1 MSSGSILRKR
11 FNDYMVL
18 RGLSPNTQE
27 SYIQAVSGLAL
38 YYNQSPARLSNDQI
52 QTYLL
57 YLIKDRCLAWSSCNV
72 AFAGVRCF
80 YTQILKWNETRFHI
94 PPRSRQKK
102 RPRILSIQEVERLLS
117 VVKNPKHRALLM
129 TVYGAGLR
137 VSEVVRLKPCHIESD
152 RMLIRV
158 ELAKGR
164 VDRYTILQER
174 LLEELR
180 IYWRVYRPGRE
191 WLFPGRDRKQPISI
205 ATAQRIY
212 NQARD
217 KAGITRGRGIH
228 TLRHCFATHM
238 LENGENLDTI
248 QRWMGHKSIVTTS
261 GYLHVCKERQRT
273 AKSPLD
279 ELNLPSFPKR

>member
-1 MSSGSILRKR
+1 
-11 FNDYMVL
+11 MVL

-27 SYIQAVSGLAL
+27 AYVLAVLGLAR
-38 YYNQSPARLSNDQI
+38 YYNQSPAKLSNDQI
-52 QTYLL
+52 QAYLL
-57 YLIKDRCLAWSSCNV
+57 YLIKDRCLDWSTLNV
-72 AFAGVRCF
+72 AFSAMRCF
-80 YTQILKWNETRFHI
+80 YTQILKWDETRFHI
-94 PPRSRQKK
+94 PTRSRQKK
-102 RPRILSIQEVERLLS
+102 LPRILSIQETSRLLG
-117 VVKNPKHRALLM
+117 VVTNPKHRALLM

-137 VSEVVRLKPCHIESD
+137 VSEVVRLKPDHIESD

-191 WLFPGRDRKQPISI
+191 WLFPGRDRNRPMSI

-228 TLRHCFATHM
+228 TMRHCFATHM
-238 LENGENLDTI
+238 LEAGEDLDTI

-261 GYLHVCKERQRT
+261 GYLHVCKPRQKT

-279 ELNLPSFPKR
+279 ELNLPLLPKQ

>member
-1 MSSGSILRKR
+1 
-11 FNDYMVL
+11 MVL
-18 RGLSPNTQE
+18 RGLAPNTQE
-27 SYIQAVSGLAL
+27 AYILAVLGLAR
-38 YYNQSPARLSNDQI
+38 YYNQSPAKLSNDQI
-52 QTYLL
+52 QDYLL
-57 YLIKDRCLAWSSCNV
+57 YLIKDRCLAWSSLNV
-72 AFAGVRCF
+72 AFSAIRCF
-80 YTQILKWNETRFHI
+80 YTQILKWDETRFHI
-94 PPRSRQKK
+94 PTRSRQKK
-102 RPRILSIQEVERLLS
+102 RPRILSIQETCHLLS
-117 VVKNPKHRALLM
+117 VVTNPKHRALLM

-137 VSEVVRLKPCHIESD
+137 VSEVVRLKPDHIESD

-158 ELAKGR
+158 EQAKGR

-191 WLFPGRDRKQPISI
+191 WLFPGRDRNHPMSI
-205 ATAQRIY
+205 DTAQKIY

-238 LENGENLDTI
+238 LEAGEDLDTI

-261 GYLHVCKERQRT
+261 GYLHVCKPRQKT

-279 ELNLPSFPKR
+279 ELNLPSLLKQ

>member
-1 MSSGSILRKR
+1 MSNGSILRTR

-18 RGLSPNTQE
+18 RGLAPNTQE
-27 SYIQAVSGLAL
+27 AYILAVLGLAR
-38 YYNQSPARLSNDQI
+38 YYDQSPAKLSNDQI
-52 QTYLL
+52 QAYLL
-57 YLIKDRCLAWSSCNV
+57 YLIKDRCLAWSSLNV
-72 AFAGVRCF
+72 AFSAMRCF
-80 YTQILKWNETRFHI
+80 YTQILKWDETRFHI

-102 RPRILSIQEVERLLS
+102 RPRILSIQETHRLLC
-117 VVKNPKHRALLM
+117 VVTNPKHRALLM

-137 VSEVVRLKPCHIESD
+137 VSEVVRLKPHHIESD

-158 ELAKGR
+158 EQAKGR

-191 WLFPGRDRKQPISI
+191 WLFPGSDRNQPLSV
-205 ATAQRIY
+205 ASAQRIY

-238 LENGENLDTI
+238 LEAGEDIDSI

-261 GYLHVCKERQRT
+261 GYLHVCKPRQRT

-279 ELNLPSFPKR
+279 ELNLPSLLKQ

>member
-1 MSSGSILRKR
+1 MSTGTLLRKR

-27 SYIQAVSGLAL
+27 AYILAVIGLSR
-38 YYNQSPARLSNDQI
+38 YYNQSPANLSNDQI
-52 QTYLL
+52 QAYLL
-57 YLIKDRCLAWSSCNV
+57 HLIRDRAQAWSTLNV
-72 AFAGVRCF
+72 AFSAMRCF
-80 YTQILKWNETRFHI
+80 YTQILKWDETRFHI
-94 PPRSRQKK
+94 PRRSRQKK
-102 RPRILSIQEVERLLS
+102 RPRVLSVQETSRLLG
-117 VVKNPKHRALLM
+117 VVTYPKHRALLM

-137 VSEVVRLKPCHIESD
+137 VSEVVRLKPHHIESD

-158 ELAKGR
+158 EQAKGN

-180 IYWRVYRPGRE
+180 NYWRVYLPGKE
-191 WLFPGRDRKQPISI
+191 WLFPGRDSNQPLSR

-212 NQARD
+212 DKARN
-217 KAGITRGRGIH
+217 KAGIVRGRGIH

-238 LENGENLDTI
+238 LEACEDLDSL

-261 GYLHVCKERQRT
+261 RYLHVCKPRQRT
-273 AKSPLD
+273 AKSPMD
-279 ELNLPSFPKR
+279 EL

>member
-1 MSSGSILRKR
+1 MSAGSILRKH

-18 RGLSPNTQE
+18 RGLAPNTQE
-27 SYIQAVSGLAL
+27 AYILAVLGLAR
-38 YYNQSPARLSNDQI
+38 YYNQSPAKLSNDQI
-52 QTYLL
+52 QDYLL
-57 YLIKDRCLAWSSCNV
+57 YLIKDRCLAWSSLNV
-72 AFAGVRCF
+72 AFSAIRCF
-80 YTQILKWNETRFHI
+80 YTQILKWDDTRFHI
-94 PPRSRQKK
+94 PTRSRQKK
-102 RPRILSIQEVERLLS
+102 RPRILSIQETCRLLS
-117 VVKNPKHRALLM
+117 RVTNPKHRALLM

-137 VSEVVRLKPCHIESD
+137 VSEVVRLKPDHIESD

-158 ELAKGR
+158 EQAKGR

-174 LLEELR
+174 LLDELR
-180 IYWRVYRPGRE
+180 IYWRVYHPGRE
-191 WLFPGRDRKQPISI
+191 WLFPGRDRNQPMSI
-205 ATAQRIY
+205 DTAQKIY

-238 LENGENLDTI
+238 LEAGEDIDTI

-261 GYLHVCKERQRT
+261 GYLHVCKPRQKT

-279 ELNLPSFPKR
+279 ELNLPSLLKQ

>member
-27 SYIQAVSGLAL
+27 AYIQAVSGLAL

-72 AFAGVRCF
+72 AFAGIRCF
-80 YTQILKWNETRFHI
+80 YTQILKWDETRFHI

-174 LLEELR
+174 LLKELR
-180 IYWRVYRPGRE
+180 IYWELYRPGRE
-191 WLFPGRDRKQPISI
+191 WLFPGRDRKQHLSI
-205 ATAQRIY
+205 AAAQEIY

-217 KAGITRGRGIH
+217 KADITRGRGIH
-228 TLRHCFATHM
+228 TLRHAFATHM

-261 GYLHVCKERQRT
+261 GYLHVCKDRQRT
-273 AKSPLD
+273 AKNPLD